1 MLFGRVRGSVRVQVL
16 GDGVQEAVHVL
27 LPEVLRLLP
36 LRAAGDLRQQAV
48 VPLLQRL
55 EDQARRP
62 QVPLVNSFFF
72 HFSSKLNHHC

>member
-62 QVPLVNSFFF
+62 QVPLVNSFS
-72 HFSSKLNHHC
+72 FSF